1 MSQKQDLISL
11 IRKTQTIISIL
22 LFFIITLFCWKV
34 TGLEVSEIQVSYW
47 GSKNMTYGWL
57 WNGIIILLSL
67 SILFNN
73 ILFIKNHDRIKN
85 KKIPYLLFSFVALN
99 LLMVGVFNIEY
110 GVLHDLPA
118 WIYFFSYPLT
128 IFIMAYIN
136 RTSLLYKEWF
146 THLIFSVVM
155 ILLPLSTVTLFGG
168 LAIPEILHSFVVS
181 MWNIHIAFKRFD
193 II

>member
-22 LFFIITLFCWKV
+22 LFFIITLFCWRV
-34 TGLEVSEIQVSYW
+34 TGLEVSEIQISYW

-85 KKIPYLLFSFVALN
+85 KKIPYFLFSFVALN

-128 IFIMAYIN
+128 IFIMAYMN

-181 MWNIHIAFKRFD
+181 VWNIHIAFKRFD